1 MIINQIS
8 IFLEN
13 KTGQLKEVMSILAKD
28 NIDLRAIN
36 VAEAQEY
43 GVIRIIVDDYELAC
57 KTLKEHE
64 YVYRTTPVVVV
75 ALKDEVGGLSKL
87 LDAIDEGEFNIEYM
101 YSIFSQ
107 IENRALMV
115 FKVDD
120 AEKLEKLLIS
130 KGYNSVDMGIK

>member
-8 IFLEN
+8 VFLEN
-13 KTGQLKEVMSILAKD
+13 KAGQLKEVMSILAKD

-75 ALKDEVGGLSKL
+75 ALKDEVGGLSNL
-87 LDAIDEGEFNIEYM
+87 LDLIGEFNIEYM

-107 IENRALMV
+107 IKDRALMV
-115 FKVDD
+115 FKVDN
-120 AEKLEKLLIS
+120 AEKLEKLLLS
-130 KGYNSVDMGIK
+130 KGYNSVDIGIK